1 MSDTDTNSSRSWERD
16 TDDDDSSG
24 DDEVLNLSS
33 DSGTYKGLDTL
44 ERFSAR
50 FTGET
55 PFGFSF
61 LICSKPNTIL
71 KCGLF

>member
-16 TDDDDSSG
+16 TDDDDDSSG

-44 ERFSAR
+44 ERF
-50 FTGET
+50 T
-55 PFGFSF
+55 
-61 LICSKPNTIL
+61 
-71 KCGLF
+71 